1 MGRGQGRCGL
11 RDACSARF
19 AAQVRH
25 YHPIIIKADG
35 QFFRGFNAI
44 RLSRRAVI

>member
-11 RDACSARF
+11 RGACFARF
-19 AAQVRH
+19 GAQVRH
-25 YHPIIIKADG
+25 YHSITKADE